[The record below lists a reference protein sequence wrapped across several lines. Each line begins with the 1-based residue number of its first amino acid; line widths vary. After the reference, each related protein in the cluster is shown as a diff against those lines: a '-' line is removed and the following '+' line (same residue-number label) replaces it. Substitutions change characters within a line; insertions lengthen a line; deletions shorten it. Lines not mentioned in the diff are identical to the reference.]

1 MTKNKN
7 LHSAGRPKPLTS
19 SAGTI
24 FCVTLRVLNHH
35 AFCNVAVVVQ
45 NISPRPKL
53 VATAALFKLLEFHLF
68 RLEWARFHWPDQA
81 KRFERLLTQ
90 QKYCREQSFGAL

>member
-7 LHSAGRPKPLTS
+7 LHSAGRPKPLYP

-24 FCVTLRVLNHH
+24 FCVTLRVLNPHT
-35 AFCNVAVVVQ
+35 FCNVAVVVQ

-68 RLEWARFHWPDQA
+68 RLEWAFFIGRT
-81 KRFERLLTQ
+81 RRSGLSG
-90 QKYCREQSFGAL
+90 C